1 MSLGSMPA
9 LFSASTTRVM
19 AAVFLASTSFAV
31 GAWLST
37 PALTVTLSGV
47 DLMVPLPDMVMVRLG
62 GSLSSA
68 SATWPTA
75 RAAAAR
81 KASVAKRYLRAKDVM
96 GSPAS
101 LGVQL
106 YEPARSI
113 PTGQAPLLRSVGE
126 DEEFC
131 YEAEIGNA
139 RFSLKYRRDKNSSWP
154 GLSRPSTS
162 LIFWGE
168 NRGCPRQALA

>member
-1 MSLGSMPA
+1 MSETFGEARKLSEIAERLSSFGDEAADLGADDSRALRRDEQVPA

-19 AAVFLASTSFAV
+19 TAVFLASASFAV
-31 GAWLST
+31 GLWLST

-113 PTGQAPLLRSVGE
+113 PTGQAPLLRSV
-126 DEEFC
+126 
-131 YEAEIGNA
+131 
-139 RFSLKYRRDKNSSWP
+139 
-154 GLSRPSTS
+154 
-162 LIFWGE
+162 
-168 NRGCPRQALA
+168 RGG

>member
-19 AAVFLASTSFAV
+19 AAIFFTSASFAV

-37 PALTVTLSGV
+37 PALIMTLSGV
-47 DLMVPLPDMVMVRLG
+47 DLTVPLPDMVMVRLG

-75 RAAAAR
+75 GTAAAR

-96 GSPAS
+96 GIPREFGAFSFMSQPEAS
-101 LGVQL
+101 SLDN
-106 YEPARSI
+106 
-113 PTGQAPLLRSVGE
+113 APE
-126 DEEFC
+126 DEEVC
-131 YEAEIGNA
+131 YEAEVWNA
-139 RFSLKYRRDKNSSWP
+139 RFSLKYRRDKSS
-154 GLSRPSTS
+154 
-162 LIFWGE
+162 
-168 NRGCPRQALA
+168 

>member
-1 MSLGSMPA
+1 MRGGFLSSSRSSYWGFTEKSVVWMSLGSM
-9 LFSASTTRVM
+9 
-19 AAVFLASTSFAV
+19 
-31 GAWLST
+31 

-62 GSLSSA
+62 PSLSSA

-113 PTGQAPLLRSVGE
+113 PTGQAPLLRSV
-126 DEEFC
+126 
-131 YEAEIGNA
+131 
-139 RFSLKYRRDKNSSWP
+139 
-154 GLSRPSTS
+154 
-162 LIFWGE
+162 
-168 NRGCPRQALA
+168 RGG